1 MKILE
6 HNQTIDLSNT
16 MYPSVIHN
24 VFTTDAASTITVPE
38 YASCYGYVVRGSFS
52 ATLAEGDVRLVDSE
66 KYFCLTGRGGS
77 LVLDFNADTHVAVFI
92 RYGFKGQNQI
102 GGPVEGSG
110 RLVYIDNCSDSLL
123 IYPPRLGD
131 ASLNHL
137 HFPRK
142 IDQSFHIHPS
152 IRLGVVLS
160 GQGISEV
167 KTADGVES
175 IDLVP
180 GVVFVLEE
188 RENHRFKTNDSIMN
202 VIAFHPDGDWG
213 PTDYNHTMLNRTYV
227 TK

>member
-6 HNQTIDLSNT
+6 HNQVVNLNNT
-16 MYPSVIHN
+16 MYPSVVHN
-24 VFTTDAASTITVPE
+24 VFTTDETRTISIPE
-38 YASCYGYVVRGSFS
+38 YASCYGYVIEGSFS
-52 ATLAEGDVRLVDSE
+52 AALAEGDTRFVDKE
-66 KYFCLTGRGGS
+66 KYFCLTSRGCELS
-77 LVLDFNADTHVAVFI
+77 LSFNTNTQVALFV

-102 GGPVEGSG
+102 GGPVEESG

-123 IYPPRLGD
+123 VYPPRLGD
-131 ASLNHL
+131 PSLNHL
-137 HFPRK
+137 HFPKK

-152 IRLGVVLS
+152 VRLGVVLS
-160 GQGISEV
+160 GKGISDV
-167 KTADGVES
+167 KTSDGVKS

-188 RENHRFKTNDSIMN
+188 RETHRFKTNDSVMN

-213 PTDYNHTMLNRTYV
+213 PTDHNHTMLNRTYV